1 MSFVMSYLEPVNL
14 VTLFQYNGLKS
25 LVGLTKSL
33 YLPEESSTWLLSA
46 SSRQNRGI
54 A

>member
-1 MSFVMSYLEPVNL
+1 MFYLEPVNL